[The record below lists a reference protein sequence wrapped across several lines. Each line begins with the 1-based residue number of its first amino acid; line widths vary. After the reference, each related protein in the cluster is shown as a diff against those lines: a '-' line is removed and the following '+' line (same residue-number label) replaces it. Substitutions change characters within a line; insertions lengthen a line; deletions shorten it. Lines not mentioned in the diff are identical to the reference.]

1 MWMNDNNSQNALALL
16 PLRGHSQSTP
26 TSYRRQN
33 QKDRL
38 DLLCYILTR
47 ESRKSCVSKFI
58 SIEMVL
64 NCVVQGC
71 TTKSRKGLEVSFHH
85 FPIKD
90 LERCKKW
97 LRAINHP
104 KFGEDTDMGNL
115 KTRRICSRHFKEED
129 YEPNVLAMKRTTL
142 KDTAIPSIFTFPDDE
157 QPGPS
162 GIKRIRLEPPIAS
175 AGLVSSDDEG
185 KLLLTSTPV
194 KIPTSVHEQFS
205 PCPSTPGGLNTTIS
219 SIEAVGDDESYQPE
233 STITF
238 TSTSSS
244 SSSDEG
250 EKDWREKK
258 LIVNESSL
266 MSLFKFCQMCGKPIS
281 SKTIVDVG
289 AQRKVQWICLG
300 GHAGTWKS
308 SRDVRGMPEVNL
320 LAAAAVLFRGGTYT
334 ELSDWCKTMGVQMIG
349 HSTFYNIQKIYL
361 HPVIEELY
369 CQKRDELLA
378 RVYLEQEDG
387 KRLHLTGD
395 GRCDTPGFSAKYCHY
410 TFMLDDTK
418 EILHTE
424 LVQVN

>member
-1 MWMNDNNSQNALALL
+1 MLRDDVSYGQWLLAVCSETSV
-16 PLRGHSQSTP
+16 RNHGIERSVSTRKHKEEGERTEQS
-26 TSYRRQN
+26 REDRL
-33 QKDRL
+33 KDRGIARP
-38 DLLCYILTR
+38 LLLGHMPQY
-47 ESRKSCVSKFI
+47 
-58 SIEMVL
+58 
-64 NCVVQGC
+64 
-71 TTKSRKGLEVSFHH
+71 
-85 FPIKD
+85 

-97 LRAINHP
+97 LRAINHQ

-129 YEPNVLAMKRTTL
+129 YEPNVLGMKRTTL

-205 PCPSTPGGLNTTIS
+205 PCPSTPGALNTTIS
-219 SIEAVGDDESYQPE
+219 SIEAIGDDESYQPE

-244 SSSDEG
+244 SSDEG
-250 EKDWREKK
+250 ERDWREKK

-289 AQRKVQWICLG
+289 AQRKVEWICLG

-334 ELSDWCKTMGVQMIG
+334 ELV
-349 HSTFYNIQKIYL
+349 
-361 HPVIEELY
+361 
-369 CQKRDELLA
+369 R
-378 RVYLEQEDG
+378 
-387 KRLHLTGD
+387 
-395 GRCDTPGFSAKYCHY
+395 
-410 TFMLDDTK
+410 
-418 EILHTE
+418 
-424 LVQVN
+424 LVQDHGCSNDWTFNIL

>member
-129 YEPNVLAMKRTTL
+129 YEPNVLGMKRTTL

-219 SIEAVGDDESYQPE
+219 SIEAVGENDESYQPE

-250 EKDWREKK
+250 EKDWHKKK
-258 LIVNESSL
+258 LIVKGSSL
-266 MSLFKFCQMCGKPIS
+266 MSLSKFCQMCRKPIS
-281 SKTIVDVG
+281 SKMLTLLHRG
-289 AQRKVQWICLG
+289 RWIGLVLG
-300 GHAGTWKS
+300 GHDGTWKS
-308 SRDVRGMPEVNL
+308 SPEVRGMPEVNL
-320 LAAAAVLFRGGTYT
+320 LAAEAVLFRGGTYT
-334 ELSDWCKTMGVQMIG
+334 ELSGCFHI
-349 HSTFYNIQKIYL
+349 
-361 HPVIEELY
+361 
-369 CQKRDELLA
+369 
-378 RVYLEQEDG
+378 
-387 KRLHLTGD
+387 
-395 GRCDTPGFSAKYCHY
+395 
-410 TFMLDDTK
+410 
-418 EILHTE
+418 
-424 LVQVN
+424 